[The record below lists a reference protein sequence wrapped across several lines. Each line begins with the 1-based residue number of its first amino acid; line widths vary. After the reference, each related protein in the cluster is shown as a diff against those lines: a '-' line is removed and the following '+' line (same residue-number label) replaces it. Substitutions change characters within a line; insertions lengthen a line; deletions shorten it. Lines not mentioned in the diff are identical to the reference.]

1 MVIRFARS
9 LRHRAVGQIPSLHHE
24 HASYRWWVLANV
36 MIGTF
41 MAVLDAT
48 IVNVALTK
56 IMGVFGI
63 TIDRVEWVITAY
75 MLIFAIMLPTSGW
88 IADHFGYKRTY
99 LTALSLFTLGSF
111 LCSLAWNENALI
123 LFRVV
128 QGCGAGMMMPV
139 GMAIVTR
146 EFPVK
151 QRGMALG
158 FWSIAAAA
166 SVSLGP
172 MIGGYLVDN
181 FAWHTIFDVNVP
193 VGIIAVLAT
202 ILIQR
207 EYKTEQTRSFDFTGF
222 LALGVFLI
230 SLLLALTNANASWN
244 TGGWSSN
251 YILTC
256 LALALVG
263 LVVFLIV
270 EFTVQHPLIDLSLFK
285 NYNFTLANIV
295 LFIFGLGMFGSTF
308 LLPLFL
314 QNTLG
319 YTAFQAG
326 LLFLPVGILQGF
338 FAPIAGIISDR
349 FNPKVPAIV
358 GVVLMALSFQQNHF
372 LSLFSEQAR
381 ILLSLYIRGVGMGL
395 LFTPL
400 STMALKEIPRQKMA
414 QASGLFNVI
423 RQIGGS
429 VGVAVFGTILT
440 QRVLFH
446 SAIYGSAV
454 DAYSPVFK
462 NTIIRLQYFA
472 QHAGAG
478 TTAVAAARARSILGT
493 HIAQQ
498 AFATSIGDDFFIAAC
513 ITIICVGVILFL
525 RTKKTNDQTI
535 LIRPKVN
542 KQ

>member
-1 MVIRFARS
+1 MVLGFAKS
-9 LRHRAVGQIPSLHHE
+9 LRHHAVGQISSLHHE
-24 HASYRWWVLANV
+24 HDSYRWWVLANV

-48 IVNVALTK
+48 IVNVALPK

-63 TIDRVEWVITAY
+63 SIDQVEWVVTAY

-99 LTALSLFTLGSF
+99 LLALFMFTLGSF
-111 LCSLAWNENALI
+111 LCSISWNENALI
-123 LFRVV
+123 FFRIV
-128 QGCGAGMMMPV
+128 QGLGAGMMMPV

-151 QRGMALG
+151 QRGMAIG

-172 MIGGYLVDN
+172 MVGGYLVDN

-193 VGIIAVLAT
+193 VGMLAIVAT
-202 ILIQR
+202 IIIQR
-207 EYKTEQTRSFDFTGF
+207 EYRTEKARSFDLAGF
-222 LALGVFLI
+222 LALGLFLTA
-230 SLLLALTNANASWN
+230 LLLALTNGNAAWN
-244 TGGWSSN
+244 TGGWTST

-256 LALALVG
+256 FALAIIG
-263 LVVFLIV
+263 LVVFLII
-270 EFTVQHPLIDLSLFK
+270 EFSVAHPLIDLSLFR
-285 NYNFTLANIV
+285 NYNFSLANLV

-314 QNTLG
+314 QNSLG

-326 LLFLPVGILQGF
+326 MLFLPTGLLQGLF
-338 FAPIAGIISDR
+338 SPIAGILSDR
-349 FNPKVPAIV
+349 INPKIPALI
-358 GVVLMALSFQQNHF
+358 GVVLMGLSFHMNHF
-372 LSLFSEQAR
+372 LSLFSER
-381 ILLSLYIRGVGMGL
+381 GEILVSLYVRGLAMGL

-400 STMALKEIPRQKMA
+400 STMALKEIPRHKMA
-414 QASGLFNVI
+414 QASGMFNVI

-429 VGVAVFGTILT
+429 MGVAIFGSILT

-446 SAIYGSAV
+446 SAIFGGAV
-454 DAYSPVFK
+454 NQYAPVFK
-462 NTIIRLQYFA
+462 NTVMRLQYFA
-472 QHAGAG
+472 QRVGGG
-478 TTAVAAARARSILGT
+478 TTAVASQRARSLAGA

-498 AFATSIGDDFFIAAC
+498 AFATSIGDDFLIASFVTLAC
-513 ITIICVGVILFL
+513 VVVILFL
-525 RTKKTNDQTI
+525 RVKKTKSGPGPQAPA
-535 LIRPKVN
+535 LE
-542 KQ
+542 